1 MQPSKLTIRALL
13 TVGAILVYAL
23 FTRPLNSAFYLPT
36 AVRAF
41 VEIMPLILLVFSVR
55 SYFSPRIIGGVILF
69 YYLSINYL
77 VNEASFQTSF
87 LTFIKLFFLLVLL
100 DILRNE
106 RTVFDL
112 LKSAFIKFWVLV
124 SASVIAS
131 ALLFW
136 MARDVFTYSPLIVSD
151 AGDAYSYYNNP
162 FLGNIRISYFF
173 GVAVAK
179 VSWYFIEAGPLS
191 FFFAFNFMSASYL
204 IDDPKKRTRFQWLSL
219 IAGMSTL
226 SISFYIFLA
235 FVLGYMLLSKWK
247 LYSAIGTVILLM
259 AVALGSTED
268 MFESAQSDLAE
279 FFEKHTSQNDRARRF
294 DIFEQLLDESAT
306 KTIFIGNGAGL
317 EGLDAE
323 SGISS
328 GWFSHFAERG
338 GVFAIMLMGYSLY
351 LLRYQL
357 PLFFVILY
365 YNFAFEFFLFPI
377 FSVMLGLAVS
387 GYCWQRNTLQAGGI
401 VQPDILNSNSVGYRN

>member
-1 MQPSKLTIRALL
+1 MQLNKLPIRTLL
-13 TVGAILVYAL
+13 TVIAILVYAL
-23 FTRPLNSAFYLPT
+23 FTRPLNFAFYIPI
-36 AVRAF
+36 AVRVF
-41 VEIMPLILLVFSVR
+41 VEVIPLALLTFSVR
-55 SYFSPRIIGGVILF
+55 SYFSPRIIGGAILF

-87 LTFIKLFFLLVLL
+87 LTFIKLLFLLVLL
-100 DILRNE
+100 EILNTE
-106 RTVFDL
+106 RAVFDL
-112 LKSAFIKFWVLV
+112 LKSLFIKFWVLV

-131 ALLFW
+131 AVLFW
-136 MARDVFTYSPLIVSD
+136 VAREVFTYSPLIVSE
-151 AGDAYSYYNNP
+151 AGDAYAYYNNP

-191 FFFAFNFMSASYL
+191 FFFAFNFLSAKYL
-204 IDDPKKRTRFQWLSL
+204 IDNQKKQIRFQWLSL

-226 SISFYIFLA
+226 SISFYIFLV

-247 LYSAIGTVILLM
+247 LYFGIAIIILLT
-259 AVALGSTED
+259 AIALGSTGD
-268 MFESAQSDLAE
+268 MFESAQSNLTE
-279 FFEKHTSQNDRARRF
+279 FFNKHTSQNDRARRF
-294 DIFEQLLDESAT
+294 DIFEQLLNKSAT
-306 KTIFIGNGAGL
+306 KTLLIGNGAGL
-317 EGLDAE
+317 EGLDVE

-328 GWFSHFAERG
+328 GWLSHFAERG
-338 GVFAIMLMGYSLY
+338 GLFALMLMGYSLY

-365 YNFAFEFFLFPI
+365 YNFSFEFFLFPI

-387 GYCWQRNTLQAGGI
+387 GYYRQRNAAVADENLSCLT
-401 VQPDILNSNSVGYRN
+401 N

>member
-1 MQPSKLTIRALL
+1 MQLNKLPSRTLL
-13 TVGAILVYAL
+13 TVIAILVYAL
-23 FTRPLNSAFYLPT
+23 FTRPLNFAFYIPT

-41 VEIMPLILLVFSVR
+41 VEVIPLVLLILSVR
-55 SYFSPRIIGGVILF
+55 SYFSPRIIGGAVLF

-87 LTFIKLFFLLVLL
+87 LTFIKLLFLLVLL
-100 DILRNE
+100 DILSNE
-106 RTVFDL
+106 RAVFDL
-112 LKSAFIKFWVLV
+112 LKSLFIKFWVLV
-124 SASVIAS
+124 SVSVIAS
-131 ALLFW
+131 AALFW
-136 MARDVFTYSPLIVSD
+136 VAREVFTYSPLIVSE

-191 FFFAFNFMSASYL
+191 FFFAFNFLSAKYL
-204 IDDPKKRTRFQWLSL
+204 IDNRKKRVRFQCLSL

-226 SISFYIFLA
+226 SISFYIFLV

-247 LYSAIGTVILLM
+247 LYLGIAIIILLT
-259 AVALGSTED
+259 AIALGSDGD
-268 MFESAQSDLAE
+268 MFESAQSNLTE
-279 FFEKHTSQNDRARRF
+279 FFNKHTSQNDRARRF
-294 DIFEQLLDESAT
+294 DIFEQLLDKNAT
-306 KTIFIGNGAGL
+306 KTILIGNGAGL
-317 EGLDAE
+317 EGLEVE

-328 GWFSHFAERG
+328 GWLSHFAERG
-338 GVFAIMLMGYSLY
+338 GLFTIMLMGYSLY

-365 YNFAFEFFLFPI
+365 YNFSFEFFLFPI
-377 FSVMLGLAVS
+377 FSVMLGLTVS
-387 GYCWQRNTLQAGGI
+387 GYYRQRNMAIADGNRP
-401 VQPDILNSNSVGYRN
+401 V